1 MDNYKS
7 KLYLQ
12 KRVVDND
19 KELVTIGIKTQQ
31 IYSVYNTAITLPL
44 ITFNLMVKAM
54 NEKEPQPILYI
65 EEDLH
70 G

>member
-19 KELVTIGIKTQQ
+19 KELVTVGIKTQQ